1 MGEVYGRGWRIA
13 WVLRWKGDVG
23 LDIRCR
29 RGLDYGAGRV
39 LRGVSDKKINDGRK
53 KNINKNCTGIPDKV
67 ECVVTREGMERLQEM
82 RRKPGKMSA
91 EEYERGK

>member
-1 MGEVYGRGWRIA
+1 MKEG
-13 WVLRWKGDVG
+13 KGT
-23 LDIRCR
+23 
-29 RGLDYGAGRV
+29 
-39 LRGVSDKKINDGRK
+39 
-53 KNINKNCTGIPDKV
+53 NKNGTGIPDKV